1 MEETLI
7 IQGFQMEEETYEEFM
22 TIIEQKQIYRRNN
35 SRLIHVRVVN
45 ESLHG
50 LIHDLQ
56 LRLTY
61 S

>member
-35 SRLIHVRVVN
+35 SRLIHARVVN